1 MSRALLIRCFLLL
14 CLSVSFLPGASGCGG
29 GGGGNDDGGD
39 NTPDVE
45 CNVDNDCPSSKVCE
59 DNFCVAGPE
68 CTPDSQCNEGFE
80 CVNEECVEAGP
91 QPGTEGGEC
100 GGNMNIQCGVALLCD
115 FSEVSDNS
123 CPANMTGF
131 CRNASQPM
139 SVCDRGA
146 PVECGC
152 DGTLYANAC
161 TRGDAGVARAAAEFC
176 QPGGLGNSGL
186 ND

>member
-1 MSRALLIRCFLLL
+1 MSRALLFRCFLLL

-59 DNFCVAGPE
+59 DNFCVLGPE
-68 CTPDSQCNEGFE
+68 CTPDSQCN
-80 CVNEECVEAGP
+80 
-91 QPGTEGGEC
+91 C